1 MPADPKQRVGRQGE
15 DLAADYLQRL
25 GYKILER
32 NYRSRHAEIDVIA
45 KHKGELV
52 FVEVKSRRSLR
63 YGGPKQA
70 LTPAKQRKISMAAL
84 TYLKRKGA
92 MNRRARFDVVTI
104 QHRDGNLHIEVID
117 NAFELAYP

>member
-1 MPADPKQRVGRQGE
+1 MPDPKKPVGRKGE

-32 NYRSRHAEIDVIA
+32 NYRSRHAEIDLIA
-45 KHKGELV
+45 KHRGALV

-63 YGGPKQA
+63 FGDPKWA
-70 LTPAKQRKISMAAL
+70 LTPAKRRKISMAAL
-84 TYLKRKGA
+84 TYLKQRNA
-92 MNRRARFDVVTI
+92 MNCRARFDVVTL